1 MMPGDHDTPITI
13 GDGLTTQEPATEDHP
28 EEVAADLDP
37 SHDTP
42 ILLLIVLL
50 LLFGGLG
57 GGYVGWSHYGAPGGL
72 GAALLVILVCYLIAR
87 RLEL

>member
-1 MMPGDHDTPITI
+1 M
-13 GDGLTTQEPATEDHP
+13 L
-28 EEVAADLDP
+28 
-37 SHDTP
+37 
-42 ILLLIVLL
+42 LLLIVLL

-87 RLEL
+87 RLEI

>member
-1 MMPGDHDTPITI
+1 MDPRQNCGYR
-13 GDGLTTQEPATEDHP
+13 GCARQSLREGLHAQR
-28 EEVAADLDP
+28 VGGV
-37 SHDTP
+37 TP

-87 RLEL
+87 RLEI